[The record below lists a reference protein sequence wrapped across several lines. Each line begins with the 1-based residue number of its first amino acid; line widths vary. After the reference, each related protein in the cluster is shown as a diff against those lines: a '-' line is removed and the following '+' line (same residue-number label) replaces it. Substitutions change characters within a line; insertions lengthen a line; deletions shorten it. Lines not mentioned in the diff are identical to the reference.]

1 MCAIQPLEC
10 LVWLELTL
18 VQGSGLELLEQEL
31 LELEL
36 LELELLELEPLEL
49 ELLKLELLE
58 LESWSWR
65 LAAPDLNI
73 KVYQD
78 LTKTKPTSN
87 AQNQNTKTE
96 QTKTTRATG
105 HGFTG
110 PRVFLCGREND
121 MRLDWAGRDWPRLD

>member
-1 MCAIQPLEC
+1 MQSISCCSGQACALGH
-10 LVWLELTL
+10 VHNWLELTL

-96 QTKTTRATG
+96 QTKTQG
-105 HGFTG
+105 HTTKTTKTHTCI
-110 PRVFLCGREND
+110 PHVF
-121 MRLDWAGRDWPRLD
+121 WS